1 MKTFVYE
8 LNKPQDFLEIKR
20 NLANSKINTGD
31 LIQLQV
37 DAKSNLDFNISVSKI
52 FNEPFV
58 YCQLIDACRAAIN
71 SKKSIKEYSYP
82 ANYSIY
88 SISAEIAKCLTQSTN
103 LNFAIVRNGN
113 DYSLNLPTSGK
124 LNEIGHNVFSFF
136 ISNSIIPGDIVTLN
150 KEIDK
155 LNLISQIW
163 YYHVIKSAINV
174 VAEQNHLPAINLDF
188 INDQIQESNYS
199 NFNLAD
205 RLSKSGIKFSYS
217 N

>member
-1 MKTFVYE
+1 
-8 LNKPQDFLEIKR
+8 
-20 NLANSKINTGD
+20 
-31 LIQLQV
+31 
-37 DAKSNLDFNISVSKI
+37 
-52 FNEPFV
+52 
-58 YCQLIDACRAAIN
+58 
-71 SKKSIKEYSYP
+71 
-82 ANYSIY
+82 
-88 SISAEIAKCLTQSTN
+88 
-103 LNFAIVRNGN
+103 
-113 DYSLNLPTSGK
+113 LNLPTSGK